1 MKNTENSID
10 KAIPRDSDDA
20 DFYYNRGTDKM
31 NLGQYKESIA
41 DFDTAIQ
48 INPNNPNFYYSRGA
62 AKEKLGQSEDSLSDF
77 IYPTGDLRQYAEAI
91 AEYDEVIR
99 IEPNN
104 PDAYHKRGA
113 APTKSQ
119 RGAWT
124 MRGSHC

>member
-62 AKEKLGQSEDSLSDF
+62 AKEKFGQSEDSL
-77 IYPTGDLRQYAEAI
+77 PTLWVLGNTQKRL
-91 AEYDEVIR
+91 
-99 IEPNN
+99 PN
-104 PDAYHKRGA
+104 
-113 APTKSQ
+113 
-119 RGAWT
+119 T
-124 MRGSHC
+124 MKLFV